1 MRRSFVLLFAFAP
14 FTNAAEPARMQYP
27 DTPRKLVTEKI
38 HGVEIAD
45 PYRWLEQTDA
55 SEVRTWVE
63 QQNALTQKVL
73 GAIPGRAEIRARLDK
88 LLDIGTISAPTAK
101 RGFYFHTRRQGK
113 QNQAVLYVRQGVG
126 GEDRVL
132 LDPNTLST
140 DGTIA
145 LDWWYPSRD
154 GKLLAYGLSASGSEK
169 SVLHLRDVLT
179 GKDLPDLIPNTR
191 ACSLAWTPD
200 GKGFYYTRYPSAGS
214 VPKGEEEY
222 NRHVF
227 FHALGTD
234 SAKDA
239 KVFGEG
245 RKNTDWPNVELSPDG
260 RWLVV
265 TVEQGWTKT
274 EVYFKDT
281 TDPAAKF
288 QTLVEGVEALFN
300 VTVRDGAFYVH
311 TNEKAPRYKVYLVTP
326 FKPRHQDW
334 KEIVPE
340 GEDVLDGIAVLNNS
354 TTLAC
359 HYMHKA
365 HSRLQLRE
373 WEGTPLREV
382 PLPTIGSISE
392 LHAEWDSTELFY
404 NFVSFTVPPTIFRL
418 DIGAV
423 KGEPPPPTVWEQIKT
438 DIDFAAYQVEQ
449 VTYPSKDGTQV
460 TMFLASKKGIKRDG
474 NNPTLLYGYGGFN
487 VSLTPSFSASQFLF
501 LERGGVMA
509 IANLRGGGEYGETWH
524 QSGML
529 GKKQNVF
536 DDFIAAAEWLIQ
548 AKVTSKERLAIMGGS
563 NGGLLMG
570 AALTQRP
577 DLFRCVVSQVP
588 LLDMLRYDKFLIAK
602 LWVPEYGSADDA
614 EQFKWLFAY
623 SPYHRVKPGTA
634 YPAVL
639 FTAAETDTRVDALHA
654 RKMAALLQ
662 SATSSG
668 QPILLRLES
677 KAGHGAGKPRGKI
690 LDELTDTWGFIM
702 WQLGMLQQ

>member
-1 MRRSFVLLFAFAP
+1 MSRSLILLLACAP
-14 FTNAAEPARMQYP
+14 MIPAAEPTRMQYP
-27 DTPRKLVTEKI
+27 ATPTKPVTEKI
-38 HGVEIAD
+38 HGVEITD
-45 PYRWLEQTDA
+45 PYRWLEETDNPD
-55 SEVRTWVE
+55 VRKWVE
-63 QQNALTQKVL
+63 HQNAFTEKVL
-73 GAIPGRAEIRARLDK
+73 GAIPGRQEIRARLDK
-88 LLDIGTISAPTAK
+88 LLDIGTISAPTVRK
-101 RGFYFHTRRQGK
+101 GLYFHTRRQGK
-113 QNQAVLYVRQGVG
+113 QNQAVLYVRESVG
-126 GEDRVL
+126 GTDRVL
-132 LDPNTLST
+132 LDPNALSA

-169 SVLHLRDVLT
+169 SVLHLRDVPM
-179 GKDLPDLIPNTR
+179 GKDLPDQIPNTR
-191 ACSLAWTPD
+191 ACSIAWKPD
-200 GKGFYYTRYPSAGS
+200 GTGFYYTRYPAAGS
-214 VPKGEEEY
+214 VPTGEEEY
-222 NRHVF
+222 NRRVF
-227 FHALGTD
+227 YHRLGNDPATD
-234 SAKDA
+234 PEI
-239 KVFGEG
+239 FGAG

-274 EVYFKDT
+274 EVYFNDT
-281 TDPAAKF
+281 SDPAAKF
-288 QTLVEGVEALFN
+288 QALVEGVEALFN

-326 FKPRHQDW
+326 GKPGRDDW

-340 GEDVLDGIAVLNNS
+340 SEDVLDGIAVLNNS
-354 TTLAC
+354 TILAC

-365 HSRLQLRE
+365 HSRLQLRR
-373 WEGTPLREV
+373 WEGSPLRDV
-382 PLPTIGSISE
+382 PLPTIGSIAE

-404 NFVSFTVPPTIFRL
+404 NFVSFTVPPTIYRL
-418 DIGAV
+418 DVGAARAV
-423 KGEPPPPTVWEQIKT
+423 PPPTVWEQIKT

-449 VTYPSKDGTQV
+449 VIYPSKDGTEV
-460 TMFLASKKGIKRDG
+460 TMFLASKKGIERNG
-474 NNPTLLYGYGGFN
+474 ENPTLLYGYGGFN
-487 VSLTPSFSASQFLF
+487 VSLTPAFSASQFLF

-536 DDFIAAAEWLIQ
+536 NDFIAAAEWLIKE
-548 AKVTSKERLAIMGGS
+548 KVTSRERLAIMGGS

-577 DLFRCVVSQVP
+577 ELFRCVVCQVP
-588 LLDMLRYDKFLIAK
+588 LLDMLRFHKFLIAK

-614 EQFKWLFAY
+614 EQFKWLHAY

-639 FTAAETDTRVDALHA
+639 FTAAESDTRVDAMHA

-662 SATSSG
+662 SATSSS

-690 LDELTDTWGFIM
+690 LDELTDLWGFVM